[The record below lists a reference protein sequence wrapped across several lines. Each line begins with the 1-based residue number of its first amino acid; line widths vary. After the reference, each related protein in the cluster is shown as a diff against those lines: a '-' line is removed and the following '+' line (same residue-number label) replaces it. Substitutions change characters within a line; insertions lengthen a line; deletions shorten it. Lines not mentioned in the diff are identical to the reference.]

1 MSSRQLS
8 FIDGHFVASYK
19 NIDGKIIEKKFE
31 KQSQDKIHK
40 EIVKYW
46 RVVDIILIKEKMSNN

>member
-8 FIDGHFVASYK
+8 FIDGHFITSYK

-31 KQSQDKIHK
+31 KQSQDKIH
-40 EIVKYW
+40 IVKY
-46 RVVDIILIKEKMSNN
+46 